1 MQAISVIIL
10 AGGASRRMGANKAL
24 LPVGDGNPLIAHVVQ
39 HLRPLSDDLLL
50 VTNTPELYGDLD
62 IRHTKDHFTGK
73 GPLAGLHAGL
83 LAARRDWALAVA
95 CDMPLV
101 DHRLVRYMTA
111 LSQGYEAVVPRRGTA
126 LEPLHALY
134 SKACL
139 PAIEKRLTADDLRLI
154 SFYADVRIRYVEA
167 EEIAV
172 FDPQGRSFSN
182 ANTPEDWRQL
192 KQLVEAQR
200 SQARSAARDA

>member
-1 MQAISVIIL
+1 
-10 AGGASRRMGANKAL
+10 MGVNKAL
-24 LPVGDGNPLIAHVVQ
+24 LTLDDGRSLIAHVVQ
-39 HLRPLSDDLLL
+39 HLHPLSKDLLL
-50 VTNTPELYGDLD
+50 VTNTPELYNDLD
-62 IRHTKDHFTGK
+62 IRHTRDHFVGK

-83 LAARRDWALAVA
+83 LAARCEWALAVA

-101 DHRLVRYMTA
+101 DHGLVRYMTV
-111 LSQGYEAVVPRRGTA
+111 LSPGYDAVVPRRDGA

-134 SKACL
+134 SKGCL
-139 PAIEKRLTADDLRLI
+139 PAIEKRLAADDLRLI
-154 SFYADVRIRYVEA
+154 SFYADVRIRYVA
-167 EEIAV
+167 AAEIAI

-200 SQARSAARDA
+200 FAARSAAHDA